1 MIPLPPSCLGPDC
14 AAAGAFRFDDEELQP
29 NNVAFVALLPHL
41 QYIFMAEES
50 HFGALHIVHGA
61 EEAFFGVLH
70 GVQGVKNHF

>member
-1 MIPLPPSCLGPDC
+1 MSHPPAKRIEPGR
-14 AAAGAFRFDDEELQP
+14 AAVGAIRFGDEDFQS

-50 HFGALHIVHGA
+50 HFGALHGVHGA
-61 EEAFFGVLH
+61 EETFFGALH